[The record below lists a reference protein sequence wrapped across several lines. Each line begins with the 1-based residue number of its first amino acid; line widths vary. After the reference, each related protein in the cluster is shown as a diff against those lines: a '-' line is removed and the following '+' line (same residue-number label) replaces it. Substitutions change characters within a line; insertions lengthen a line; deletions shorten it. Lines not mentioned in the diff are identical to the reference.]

1 MTLSLNHTVNLRQ
14 VADYLRD
21 LPEPEKPALRRW
33 RNLLLLDAVT
43 HLKIPT
49 DREIHELIYV
59 GATTVFGSPAW
70 RYAGS
75 VQWLPGDP
83 PSTVTQW
90 IELGIRSP
98 LPVLTDS
105 HPRAIDGDDYP
116 DDLPL
121 PTGNPLLPFMQWALP
136 ATVAIGGALYWISR

>member
-43 HLKIPT
+43 HLKMPV
-49 DREIHELIYV
+49 DREMHELIYA
-59 GATTVFGSPAW
+59 GATAVFGAPAW

-75 VQWLPGDP
+75 VSWFPGEP
-83 PSTVTQW
+83 PATASQW
-90 IELGIRSP
+90 IELGIMP
-98 LPVLTDS
+98 TLPVLTDS
-105 HPRAIDGDDYP
+105 HPRAIDGEDYL

-121 PTGNPLLPFMQWALP
+121 TTEGSRWPLMQWLLPSA
-136 ATVAIGGALYWISR
+136 VIVGGALYWISK

>member
-49 DREIHELIYV
+49 DREMHELIYV
-59 GATTVFGSPAW
+59 GATTMFGSPAW
-70 RYAGS
+70 RYSGS
-75 VQWLPGDP
+75 IQWLPGDP
-83 PSTVTQW
+83 PATVTQW
-90 IELGIRSP
+90 IELGILSP

-105 HPRAIDGDDYP
+105 HPRAVDGEDYP
-116 DDLPL
+116 DDFPL
-121 PTGNPLLPFMQWALP
+121 PHEGFRWPFLQWLIPGA
-136 ATVAIGGALYWISR
+136 AIAGGALLWFSK

>member
-1 MTLSLNHTVNLRQ
+1 MTLPLSHTVNLRQ
-14 VADYLRD
+14 IADYLRD
-21 LPEPEKPALRRW
+21 LPDPEKPALRRW

-43 HLKIPT
+43 HLKMPV
-49 DREIHELIYV
+49 DREVHELIYV
-59 GATTVFGSPAW
+59 GATAMFGAPAW

-75 VQWLPGDP
+75 VSWFPGDP

-90 IELGIRSP
+90 IELGILSP

-105 HPRAIDGDDYP
+105 HPRAVDGEDYP

-121 PTGNPLLPFMQWALP
+121 ATEGTRWPLMQWAVPSAVVVL
-136 ATVAIGGALYWISR
+136 GALFWYLK